1 MILLNCFKKEKAYI
15 SFRKWSKL
23 CL

>member
-15 SFRKWSKL
+15 SFR
-23 CL
+23 